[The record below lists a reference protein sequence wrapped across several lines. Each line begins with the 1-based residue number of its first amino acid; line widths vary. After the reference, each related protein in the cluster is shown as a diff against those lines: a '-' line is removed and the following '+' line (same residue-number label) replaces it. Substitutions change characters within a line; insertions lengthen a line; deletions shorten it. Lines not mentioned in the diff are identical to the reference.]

1 MFSEATVDM
10 PHFEE
15 VLGAFT
21 KALRLPSTKDVL
33 GFLPA
38 ARSVAAPS
46 LCFVLPDTVL
56 RAHWRLFLP
65 SVLLAVSG
73 RMALQLLTF
82 LKHKGGAM
90 TTHDQI
96 NQILRALGR
105 IEGRLIEINSL
116 SARLSLVEMSIS
128 WIKGGWAILVAA
140 VFYLYRLAWG
150 KP

>member
-1 MFSEATVDM
+1 
-10 PHFEE
+10 
-15 VLGAFT
+15 
-21 KALRLPSTKDVL
+21 
-33 GFLPA
+33 
-38 ARSVAAPS
+38 
-46 LCFVLPDTVL
+46 
-56 RAHWRLFLP
+56 
-65 SVLLAVSG
+65 
-73 RMALQLLTF
+73 
-82 LKHKGGAM
+82 M

-96 NQILRALGR
+96 NEILRALGR